1 MNYILLIVE
10 SSKSLHFIDFNHLC
24 YQLISSGKYEDIKA
38 HNEERKLRRKNT
50 LKYTLKQKKSAKK
63 RRKKRKKKSRV
74 LLLFLPEI
82 LFQPILGFKHQKSMK
97 IIKNG

>member
-1 MNYILLIVE
+1 MEKTL
-10 SSKSLHFIDFNHLC
+10 
-24 YQLISSGKYEDIKA
+24 A
-38 HNEERKLRRKNT
+38 HYEERKVRTKYT